1 MKNNSFTLRAIIMAL
16 FILPSIMLF
25 GQARVQ
31 VIHNS
36 ADAAASQVDVWLND
50 ELLIDN
56 FAFRTAS
63 PFIDAPA
70 GVDFDVVIQPSNSTD
85 TTNALA
91 RFTYNLTDGETYVL
105 VANGIVSPTGYNPAI
120 PFNIYVYPMGR
131 EAATSAT
138 NTDLLVF
145 HGSTDAPVV
154 DVVEVGVGAGTI
166 VNDLAYEDFA
176 GYLELPTLDF
186 SLQVRDQTGTS
197 TVAQFDAPLATLG
210 LDGAAAVV
218 VASGFLNPSNNS
230 NGAAFGLFVALP
242 SGGDL
247 VALPS
252 VPIST
257 ARVQVIHNSADA
269 AAAQVDVWL
278 NDQLLIDNFAFR
290 TASPFIDAPAGV
302 DFDVVIQPANS
313 TDTTNALARF
323 TYNLT
328 GGSKYVLVAN
338 GIVVPTGYNPAT
350 PFNIYVYDMG
360 REFASSSSNS
370 DVLVFHGATDAPV
383 VDVVETG
390 VGAGTI
396 VDNLA
401 YGEFAGYLE
410 LSTDDYVL
418 AVRDE
423 TGTVT
428 VAMYQAPLET
438 LGLNG
443 AAMTVV
449 ASGFLNPA
457 ANNDGPAFGLFVAL
471 PTGDALVEL
480 PVYTPTARVQVIHNS
495 ADAAAAQVDVW
506 LNDQLLIDNFA
517 FRTASPFID
526 APAGVDFDVVIQP
539 ANSTDTTNA
548 LARFTYN
555 LMDGETYVLV
565 ANGIVVPTGY
575 NPATPFNIYVYPMGR
590 EAASSS
596 SNSDVLVFHGSTD
609 APVVDVVETGVGA
622 GTIVDNLAYG
632 NFAGYLELPTDDY
645 VLAVRDETGTV
656 TVAMYQAPLETLGLN
671 GAAMTV
677 VASGFLNPSANN
689 DGPAFGLFVALPSGD
704 ALVELPLYTP
714 TARVQVIHNSAD
726 AAAAEVDVW
735 LNDQLLIDNFAFRT
749 ASPFIDAPAGV
760 DFDVVIQPA
769 NSTDTTNA
777 LARFTYNL
785 MDGET
790 YVLVANGIVV
800 PTGYNPATP
809 FDIYVNALG
818 REAATSSD
826 NTDLLVFHGST
837 DAPTVDIVEVGAGA
851 GTLVDNIS
859 YGEFAGYLELPTADY
874 RIQIRDESGSNV
886 VAEYLAPV
894 GTLGLDGAAAVAV
907 ASGFLNPATNND
919 GPAFGVFVALPSG
932 GALVELPA
940 APISTARLQVIHNA
954 ADAAAETVD
963 VWLNE
968 TLLINDFAF
977 RTATPFIDAPAGVD
991 FDVVIQPAN
1000 STDTTNALARFTYNL
1015 AGGEKYILVANG
1027 IVVPTGYNPATPF
1040 NLYPLGSAREVATN
1054 ALNTDVVAFHGA
1066 TDAPTVDIVETNV
1079 GAGTIIDNLAYGT
1092 FAGYLELQT
1101 LDYILEVRDETG
1113 SVTVATYIAP
1123 LASLSLGGQAIS
1135 VIASGFLNPSA
1146 NNNGPAFG
1154 LYVALAS
1161 GGALIPLPV
1170 YVAPTARVQVIHN
1183 SADAAAAE
1191 VDVWL
1196 NNQLLLDDF
1205 AFRTA
1210 SPFIDAPAGVD
1221 FDIVIQPANSTDTTN
1236 ALARFTYNLE
1246 ENGTYILVANGIVSG
1261 SGYSPVQPFDIY
1273 VYANAREEATSAS
1286 NTDVLVFHG
1295 STDAPVVDVLEIY
1308 AGAGT
1313 IVDNLAYGNF
1323 AGYLELPTANY
1334 QLEIRDET
1342 GTASVAVFNAPLAA
1356 LNLQGQ
1362 AISVIASGF
1371 LNPSG
1376 NSNGAAFGL
1385 FAVLASGGA
1394 LVPLGNTT
1402 GFEDREFAKSMSAFP
1417 NPASQMINLAFELKN
1432 STETGFE
1439 IYNTSGRMVMSESLG
1454 TLNSGSHLKTIN
1466 TATLPAG
1473 FYLVKMNAGNT
1484 IATMKIQVVN

>member
-1 MKNNSFTLRAIIMAL
+1 
-16 FILPSIMLF
+16 MLF
-25 GQARVQ
+25 R
-31 VIHNS
+31 S
-36 ADAAASQVDVWLND
+36 
-50 ELLIDN
+50 
-56 FAFRTAS
+56 
-63 PFIDAPA
+63 
-70 GVDFDVVIQPSNSTD
+70 
-85 TTNALA
+85 
-91 RFTYNLTDGETYVL
+91 
-105 VANGIVSPTGYNPAI
+105 
-120 PFNIYVYPMGR
+120 
-131 EAATSAT
+131 
-138 NTDLLVF
+138 
-145 HGSTDAPVV
+145 
-154 DVVEVGVGAGTI
+154 
-166 VNDLAYEDFA
+166 
-176 GYLELPTLDF
+176 
-186 SLQVRDQTGTS
+186 
-197 TVAQFDAPLATLG
+197 
-210 LDGAAAVV
+210 
-218 VASGFLNPSNNS
+218 
-230 NGAAFGLFVALP
+230 
-242 SGGDL
+242 
-247 VALPS
+247 
-252 VPIST
+252 
-257 ARVQVIHNSADA
+257 
-269 AAAQVDVWL
+269 
-278 NDQLLIDNFAFR
+278 
-290 TASPFIDAPAGV
+290 
-302 DFDVVIQPANS
+302 
-313 TDTTNALARF
+313 
-323 TYNLT
+323 
-328 GGSKYVLVAN
+328 
-338 GIVVPTGYNPAT
+338 
-350 PFNIYVYDMG
+350 
-360 REFASSSSNS
+360 
-370 DVLVFHGATDAPV
+370 
-383 VDVVETG
+383 
-390 VGAGTI
+390 
-396 VDNLA
+396 
-401 YGEFAGYLE
+401 
-410 LSTDDYVL
+410 
-418 AVRDE
+418 
-423 TGTVT
+423 
-428 VAMYQAPLET
+428 
-438 LGLNG
+438 
-443 AAMTVV
+443 
-449 ASGFLNPA
+449 
-457 ANNDGPAFGLFVAL
+457 
-471 PTGDALVEL
+471 
-480 PVYTPTARVQVIHNS
+480 
-495 ADAAAAQVDVW
+495 
-506 LNDQLLIDNFA
+506 
-517 FRTASPFID
+517 
-526 APAGVDFDVVIQP
+526 
-539 ANSTDTTNA
+539 
-548 LARFTYN
+548 
-555 LMDGETYVLV
+555 
-565 ANGIVVPTGY
+565 
-575 NPATPFNIYVYPMGR
+575 
-590 EAASSS
+590 
-596 SNSDVLVFHGSTD
+596 
-609 APVVDVVETGVGA
+609 
-622 GTIVDNLAYG
+622 
-632 NFAGYLELPTDDY
+632 
-645 VLAVRDETGTV
+645 
-656 TVAMYQAPLETLGLN
+656 
-671 GAAMTV
+671 
-677 VASGFLNPSANN
+677 
-689 DGPAFGLFVALPSGD
+689 
-704 ALVELPLYTP
+704 
-714 TARVQVIHNSAD
+714 
-726 AAAAEVDVW
+726 
-735 LNDQLLIDNFAFRT
+735 
-749 ASPFIDAPAGV
+749 
-760 DFDVVIQPA
+760 
-769 NSTDTTNA
+769 
-777 LARFTYNL
+777 
-785 MDGET
+785 
-790 YVLVANGIVV
+790 
-800 PTGYNPATP
+800 
-809 FDIYVNALG
+809 
-818 REAATSSD
+818 
-826 NTDLLVFHGST
+826 
-837 DAPTVDIVEVGAGA
+837 
-851 GTLVDNIS
+851 
-859 YGEFAGYLELPTADY
+859 TADY
-874 RIQIRDESGSNV
+874 RIQIRDESSSNV

-894 GTLGLDGAAAVAV
+894 GTLGLDGVAAVAV

-1027 IVVPTGYNPATPF
+1027 IVVPTGYNPAIPF
-1040 NLYPLGSAREVATN
+1040 NLYPLGSAREVSTN

-1079 GAGTIIDNLAYGT
+1079 GAGTIIDNLAYGN

-1161 GGALIPLPV
+1161 GGELIPLPV

-1221 FDIVIQPANSTDTTN
+1221 FDVVIQPANSTDTTN

-1323 AGYLELPTANY
+1323 DGYLELPTANY

-1342 GTASVAVFNAPLAA
+1342 GTVSVAVFNAPLAA

-1371 LNPSG
+1371 LNPSD

-1402 GFEDREFAKSMSAFP
+1402 GFEDREFAQSMSAFP

-1432 STETGFE
+1432 SAETGFE